1 MKNILAGAIT
11 IVTVFALSSV
21 ISVGAVDEGNIS
33 AEEISVEWTENTDLT
48 DNDIPDEINTDAES
62 VLSEIVINN
71 ESVPVTAFTDET
83 GKTAYRDENDHII
96 YLANNKI
103 IVYGDEFEDGV
114 MMI

>member
-11 IVTVFALSSV
+11 IITVFALSSV
-21 ISVGAVDEGNIS
+21 ISVGAVDAGSVS
-33 AEEISVEWTENTDLT
+33 AEEISVNWTENTDT
-48 DNDIPDEINTDAES
+48 ADNDILSETDADTDS

-83 GKTAYRDENDHII
+83 GRTAYRDENDHII
-96 YLANNKI
+96 YLANDKI
-103 IVYGDEFEDGV
+103 VVYGDEFEDGV